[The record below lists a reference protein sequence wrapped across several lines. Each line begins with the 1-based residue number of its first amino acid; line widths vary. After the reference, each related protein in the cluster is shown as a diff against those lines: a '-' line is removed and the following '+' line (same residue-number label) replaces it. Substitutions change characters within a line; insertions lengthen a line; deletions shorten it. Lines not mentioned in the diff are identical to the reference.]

1 MVLDAAS
8 YVTYADA
15 GRRLGVTRSAVWK
28 LVHLGRLATVEVS
41 GRRYIPLSAVRE
53 RMGKRARTHEK
64 TWRRLQRLKSVTTGK
79 G

>member
-1 MVLDAAS
+1 MALDVTS

-15 GRRLGVTRSAVWK
+15 GRRLGVTRSAIWK
-28 LVHLGRLATVEVS
+28 LVHLGRLATVEVA

-53 RMGKRARTHEK
+53 RMGKRSRTHET
-64 TWRRLQRLKSVTTGK
+64 TWRGLKRHVTHQTGK